1 MHSTRAELS
10 TVSTSEPE
18 ATSNTPGATSPHPDV
33 DAALADLAEGEK
45 TWADLSLADRRKLLD
60 KVHDLTVQHA
70 ADWVDAAVAIKGL
83 DPKSPLVGEEW
94 MSGPYPLATG
104 TAALSASLAKLEAGS
119 SPLDGATFGTAPGGR
134 TTVKALPL
142 NIFDKLL
149 LSGFSA
155 DVWLQRESIVR
166 RHSATRASPSV
177 TRR

>member
-1 MHSTRAELS
+1 MYSTRAELS

-18 ATSNTPGATSPHPDV
+18 VTSNTTSPHQEV

-45 TWADLSLADRRKLLD
+45 TWADLSLTDRGTLLD

-104 TAALSASLAKLEAGS
+104 TAALSASLAKLDAGT

-155 DVWLQRESIVR
+155 GRVAAAGNRSCDGT
-166 RHSATRASPSV
+166 A
-177 TRR
+177 